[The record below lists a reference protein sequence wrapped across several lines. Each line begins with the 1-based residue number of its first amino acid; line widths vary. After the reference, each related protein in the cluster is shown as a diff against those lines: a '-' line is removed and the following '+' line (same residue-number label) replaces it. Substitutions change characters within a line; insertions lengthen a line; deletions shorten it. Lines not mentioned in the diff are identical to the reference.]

1 MVTLSLPAAL
11 LYPFTEA
18 YLLIWASQ
26 AALVVKNLPAS
37 AGDIRDVSS
46 IPGSGR
52 SPREGHGNPLQ
63 HSSLENPMDKE
74 AWWATV
80 HRVTKSRTRLSDFT
94 SFLQYIVLYLK
105 KWPKHLNGKFTNG
118 ATQNINKNMERCST
132 SLRISESK

>member
-1 MVTLSLPAAL
+1 MAL
-11 LYPFTEA
+11 A
-18 YLLIWASQ
+18 
-26 AALVVKNLPAS
+26 VKNLTAI
-37 AGDIRDVSS
+37 AGDVRDV
-46 IPGSGR
+46 GSVLGLGR
-52 SPREGHGNPLQ
+52 SPGGGNGNSLLYS
-63 HSSLENPMDKE
+63 HLENLMDRE